1 MACPKRPVVIA
12 DTRMVVPVRVDLTP
26 ACIARV
32 LAELRA
38 DIRSVKRG

>member
-1 MACPKRPVVIA
+1 MARPKRPVVIA

-38 DIRSVKRG
+38 DVAAMKAG

>member
-12 DTRMVVPVRVDLTP
+12 KMVVPVRVDLTP

-38 DIRSVKRG
+38 DISAVKRG